1 MGCEQY
7 LCNRKRRKALF
18 FGPCLKKS
26 RAGFARA
33 LPSCYARDLHGRFL
47 LANFAVPSLFRER
60 AWHIDIMRRD
70 E

>member
-1 MGCEQY
+1 MGCGQY

-18 FGPCLKKS
+18 F
-26 RAGFARA
+26 RA
-33 LPSCYARDLHGRFL
+33 LPEKNPARDLHGRAL

>member
-1 MGCEQY
+1 MGFGQY

-26 RAGFARA
+26 
-33 LPSCYARDLHGRFL
+33 ARDLHGRAL